1 MKALFRKYTKH
12 KSGILLS
19 FMQTSIQRS
28 FLLSAIILLSSPSAF
43 SQTYQWANSIKSEG
57 FNQAYDIVSDPQGNV
72 YVTGQIEYV
81 ADFGDGV
88 LLESVGSHDIFISKY
103 TSSGRLVW
111 AKRAGGRGGDKVH
124 SIALDGL
131 GNIFLGG
138 EFEDTCYFEAIMKVT
153 RIPEINNMFIAKYD
167 TSGNVQW
174 VRNIDISD
182 TLQTR
187 GYSVTCDAQGNVYTC
202 GGTKGNTYY
211 ENNFLFTSAGDYD
224 AMVVK
229 FSAAG
234 DFVWAKR
241 MGGLESDKAYGILS
255 DNNGSIYV
263 TGYFI
268 GLADFA
274 PGVSLTGRGGT
285 DIFLAKFD
293 TAGTLQ
299 WVEQA
304 GDTGFDRGWDITQN
318 INGEIIIT
326 GEFQAH
332 AEMGSRIVHSTGNY
346 DMFLAAYSDAGIC
359 QWALSGGGVEDD
371 IGRGV
376 THDSN
381 GNIFVIGDYGGSAT
395 FPPYSI
401 NGNGFSEVFVA
412 SYDAN
417 GSALRWLRSL
427 GAYENDRGRAVAADG
442 GGNVYICGEYVDSL
456 QLANITLHGDSL
468 LDIFISKIVSGNFCS
483 TQLSITG
490 QITCAASCNGT
501 AMASANGIGPYTYQ
515 WSTSPAQTG
524 ALATGL
530 CAGTYTVVS
539 TDAVGCSS
547 TASITLTNPA
557 ATVLGQN
564 TVPVSCFSSCDG
576 GSVISASGNGPFTY
590 SWSTNPVQVG
600 NSITG
605 LCAGNYT
612 VTSTDVNGCTA
623 SLGVNITQ
631 PAQMQVSVSKTDP
644 SCFGIC
650 DGSALV
656 NASGQG
662 NVSYLWSGASGQTG
676 SSITGLCDGLY
687 TVTCTDAASC
697 TKIASV
703 TIINPPAIQVSTLV
717 NDISC
722 NGLCDG
728 TALVNANG
736 NGPFSYSWSVNP
748 PQSGPSIS
756 SLCAGTYD
764 VTSTDNSNC
773 SSTNTVTI
781 LEPDP
786 LQIQSSVSNSTCI
799 ACANGG
805 IDIQISGG
813 TGSIQYAWSN
823 GSGNEDLSNVVAG
836 TYSVCVTDVNSCML
850 CDTFQ
855 VLAPGTGIQSE
866 LMTEEIS
873 VYPNPFHSSIQIQIS
888 DNYRGNTQ
896 VDLYNALGE
905 KVYQEIVF
913 GSHFIISPALTSN
926 GVYFLHMYS
935 ENFKDGKVIPLIFER

>member
-1 MKALFRKYTKH
+1 MTYT
-12 KSGILLS
+12 
-19 FMQTSIQRS
+19 IQRS
-28 FLLSAIILLSSPSAF
+28 GVLFNIIKESTRAILLLFSIIVFSSHSVF
-43 SQTYQWANSIKSEG
+43 SQTYQWANTIKSEG
-57 FNQAYDIVSDPQGNV
+57 FDQAYDIVSDPQGNV
-72 YVTGQIEYV
+72 YVAGQIEYM

-88 LLESVGSHDIFISKY
+88 LLESAGRHDIFVAKY
-103 TSSGRLVW
+103 TVSGRLVW
-111 AKRAGGRGGDKVH
+111 AKRAGGKGGDKVH
-124 SIALDGL
+124 SLALDGL

-138 EFEDTCYFEAIMKVT
+138 EFEDTCYFDNIMKVT
-153 RIPEINNMFIAKYD
+153 RIPELNNMFIAKYD

-187 GYSVTCDAQGNVYTC
+187 GYSIACDAQGNVYSC

-318 INGEIIIT
+318 INGEIVIT
-326 GEFQAH
+326 GEFQAQ
-332 AEMGSRIVHSTGNY
+332 AEMGSNIIHSRGNY

-417 GSALRWLRSL
+417 GSNLRWLRSL
-427 GAYENDRGRAVAADG
+427 GGYENDRGRAVAADG
-442 GGNVYICGEYVDSL
+442 GGNVYICGEYVDSM
-456 QLANITLHGDSL
+456 QFGNITLHGDSL
-468 LDIFISKIVSGNFCS
+468 LDIFISKIVNGNFCS
-483 TQLSITG
+483 TQLSVAG
-490 QITCAASCNGT
+490 QITCAASCDGT
-501 AMASANGIGPYTYQ
+501 AMAIANGIAPFSYT
-515 WSTSPAQTG
+515 WSTSPVQTG
-524 ALATGL
+524 ASASGL

-547 TASITLTNPA
+547 TASITLTNPT
-557 ATVLGQN
+557 ATVLGQSSI
-564 TVPVSCFSSCDG
+564 PASCFSACDG
-576 GSVISASGNGPFTY
+576 SSIISASGNGPFTY
-590 SWSTNPVQVG
+590 SWSTTPVQVG

-623 SLGVNITQ
+623 TLGVNITQ

-676 SSITGLCDGLY
+676 SAITGLCDGLY
-687 TVTCTDAASC
+687 TVTCTDTASC
-697 TKIASV
+697 TTTASV
-703 TIINPPAIQVSTLV
+703 TINNPPAIQVSTLV

-722 NGLCDG
+722 NGMCDG
-728 TALVNANG
+728 SALVNANG
-736 NGPFSYSWSVNP
+736 NGPFSYLWSVNP
-748 PQSGPSIS
+748 PQSASSIS

-764 VTSTDNSNC
+764 VICTDASNC
-773 SSTNTVTI
+773 SSTSTVTI
-781 LEPDP
+781 LEPNP

-799 ACANGG
+799 ACADGG
-805 IDIQISGG
+805 IDIQVTGG
-813 TGSIQYAWSN
+813 TGSIQYAWSD
-823 GSGNEDLSNVVAG
+823 GSGNEDLSNVIAG
-836 TYSVCVTDVNSCML
+836 TYSVCATDMNSCVL

-855 VLAPGTGIQSE
+855 VLAPSTGFQSD
-866 LMTEEIS
+866 LITEAIS
-873 VYPNPFHSSIQIQIS
+873 VYPNPFHSSIRIQIPEQY
-888 DNYRGNTQ
+888 NGYTQ

-905 KVYQEIVF
+905 KVYEQNVF
-913 GSHFIISPALTSN
+913 GSNFIISPALPGN
-926 GVYFLHMYS
+926 GIYFLHIYS
-935 ENFKDGKVIPLIFER
+935 ESFKAGKVIPLIFER